1 MPLSNAGST
10 GVQGGRIPVG
20 RKSRLISTGMSLALL
35 PALSV
40 VALGDPPV
48 DEPPPPNA
56 PPAAPEQPT
65 EAPEQ
70 PPAEPSDRPSE
81 LRSAVEGMLGASVHG
96 TFTNKYRL
104 RTSEDGTDQD
114 IQQFLDLR
122 VGDDTKDH
130 VSGALFVRSD
140 VDLDRAHEGDPS
152 FVYHSLD
159 DTFSKSVNT
168 LLYTAYTTIRPQ
180 SGPFESYRVGRQYA
194 FAAET
199 FHVDGASATTRPL
212 VQSIKLKVTAYGGVP
227 VHFYESNPSGDWL
240 GGLRVAAEPWKG
252 GTANVD
258 YTHVQDKFSTLS
270 EKEKNDLAALSMWQT
285 VAKHVELYGQFSWLD
300 GPRDGTLRATA
311 NVPESG
317 LLVQASY
324 YRLLETKEQLATE
337 FDPYTNVIQEYVR
350 YQQGDLRATK
360 GFGDHFDVTVGGSVR
375 RLLSDEQET
384 TFNHDTRRLYVTPSV
399 IDLPWKGTTASAT
412 AEQYSGDGQR
422 QTTWGLDASHQFG
435 KSLKLSAGSDYSLYT
450 YGAVA
455 TEERTDVR
463 TAYARARFPLNE
475 SKSLMADVRYTWE
488 KDDVETFH
496 VLTLAVIF
504 EF

>member
-1 MPLSNAGST
+1 MMPRSDAESIGVEAGRTS
-10 GVQGGRIPVG
+10 VG
-20 RKSRLISTGMSLALL
+20 RKPRLIATGVAPALL
-35 PALSV
+35 LAFAGA
-40 VALGDPPV
+40 ALGDPPDV
-48 DEPPPPNA
+48 GPPPPNE
-56 PPAAPEQPT
+56 PPAQPSST
-65 EAPEQ
+65 Q
-70 PPAEPSDRPSE
+70 PPAEPEDKPSA
-81 LRSAVEGMLGASVHG
+81 LRSAVEGVLGASVHG

-104 RTSEDGTDQD
+104 RTSEEGTDQD
-114 IQQFLDLR
+114 IQQFLDVR

-130 VSGALFVRSD
+130 VSGALFVRSET
-140 VDLDRAHEGDPS
+140 DLDRAHEDDPS
-152 FVYHSLD
+152 FAYRSID
-159 DTFSKSVNT
+159 DTFGKSVNA
-168 LLYTAYTTIRPQ
+168 LLYTAYATIRPAT
-180 SGPFESYRVGRQYA
+180 GAIESYRVGRQYE
-194 FAAET
+194 FASET

-227 VHFYESNPSGDWL
+227 VHFYESNPSGDWI
-240 GGLRVAAEPWKG
+240 GGLRVAADPWKG
-252 GTANVD
+252 GRANVD

-270 EKEKNDLAALSMWQT
+270 EKERNDLAALSVWQG
-285 VAKHVELYGQFSWLD
+285 VAKHVELYGQFQWLD

-311 NVPESG
+311 NVPDSD

-337 FDPYTNVIQEYVR
+337 FDAYTNVIQEYVR

-360 GFGDHFDVTVGGSVR
+360 GFGEHFDVSFGGSVR

-422 QTTWGLDASHQFG
+422 QTTWGLDASQQFG
-435 KSLKLSAGSDYSLYT
+435 KSLKLSVGSEYALYT

-463 TAYARARFPLNE
+463 LAYARAKFPLT
-475 SKSLMADVRYTWE
+475 KSLLADVRYTWE
-488 KDDVETFH
+488 KDDVDTFH
-496 VLTLAVIF
+496 VLTLGLVC